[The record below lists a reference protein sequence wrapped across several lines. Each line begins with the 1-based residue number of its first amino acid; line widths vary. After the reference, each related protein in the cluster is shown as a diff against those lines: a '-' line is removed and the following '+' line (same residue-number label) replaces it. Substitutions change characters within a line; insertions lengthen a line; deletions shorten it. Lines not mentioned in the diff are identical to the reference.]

1 MKSCLP
7 SLTRTTEPGEMTA
20 RRFDHLLLAETH
32 ASSDFSGQIVS
43 QPIGGYEDLRTT
55 DCVDQYFSDR
65 RRSI

>member
-1 MKSCLP
+1 
-7 SLTRTTEPGEMTA
+7 MTA